1 MLQTISLRDNME
13 SLEMLLKK
21 MWPHDLYFKKRDHRI
36 TVMIDDGLPHEILV
50 INKVSLQYYSLT
62 ISEEVQDVLAQFTN
76 MLITSNSPERIYNT
90 VSTRLNSFLSD
101 FQDFQSQVKSDARR
115 ISTFFESLDS
125 FMDECPPK
133 DTGEI
138 FFSNL
143 KESQQ
148 NSLSEYIDI
157 TLKQVGKLIQEV
169 NNLKPVN
176 QDAVVPKK
184 LKFNLSV
191 GEIALLFRLLLEN
204 KTIEAPIKE
213 EMFRQIS
220 DSYESSRAES
230 ISINSLRKKFHE
242 PDSNTLKDVDL
253 LLINLR
259 QVLKQIQQK

>member
-21 MWPHDLYFKKRDHRI
+21 MWPHDLYFNKRDQRI
-36 TVMIDDGLPHEILV
+36 TVMLNDGLPDEVLV
-50 INKVSLQYYSLT
+50 INKESLQSYSKSLAK
-62 ISEEVQDVLAQFTN
+62 EVQDVLALFAN
-76 MLITSNSPERIYNT
+76 MLITSNSPKLIYDT
-90 VSTRLNSFLSD
+90 VSTRLNSFFLD
-101 FQDFQSQVKSDARR
+101 FQDFQSQVKSDEWR

-125 FMDECPPK
+125 FMDEYPPK
-133 DTGEI
+133 NTGEFLYSDLI
-138 FFSNL
+138 
-143 KESQQ
+143 ESQR
-148 NSLSEYIDI
+148 NSLSEYIEI

-169 NNLKPVN
+169 NNLKPDN

-242 PDSNTLKDVDL
+242 PDSTTLKDVDL

>member
-36 TVMIDDGLPHEILV
+36 TVMIDDGLPDEILV

-62 ISEEVQDVLAQFTN
+62 ISEEVQDVLAQYVN
-76 MLITSNSPERIYNT
+76 MLIASNSPKLIYDT
-90 VSTRLNSFLSD
+90 VSTRLNSFLSE
-101 FQDFQSQVKSDARR
+101 FQDFQSQVKSDACR

-125 FMDECPPK
+125 FMDGYQLEK
-133 DTGEI
+133 TGE
-138 FFSNL
+138 FFYSDL
-143 KESQQ
+143 IESQK

-157 TLKQVGKLIQEV
+157 TLTQVEKLTKEV

-176 QDAVVPKK
+176 QDTGVPKK

-242 PDSNTLKDVDL
+242 PDSTTLKDVDL
-253 LLINLR
+253 LLTNLR
-259 QVLKQIQQK
+259 LVLKQIQQK